1 MKEEKRSP
9 LKSKPLRVAGQSLD
23 HELAEFFDDHI
34 MAPLVVATL
43 LWVMVGVEWYR
54 HFFPYS
60 PDPWLFTALA
70 VGVTAY
76 IAWRVVGM
84 FRKFK
89 ALKLGRDGERAVG
102 EFLERFREIGFH
114 VFHDIPGDK
123 FNVDHVLIGPKGV
136 FVVETKTLS
145 KPARGEAKI
154 TFDGKQV
161 LVMGREP
168 ERNPIVQ
175 ARALANWLCDIL
187 LQSTGRKV
195 SVRPIV
201 TYPGWFID
209 PPPKGTRSDVWV
221 LNTKVIPDFIEY
233 EREVL
238 TPEDVK
244 LLSFHL
250 SRYVRGRGAE

>member
-1 MKEEKRSP
+1 MTEEKRSP
-9 LKSKPLRVAGQSLD
+9 LKAKPLRVAGQSLD
-23 HELAEFFDDHI
+23 RAMVEFFDDHI
-34 MAPLVVATL
+34 MTPLVVATL
-43 LWVMVGVEWYR
+43 MWTMVGVEWFR
-54 HFFPYS
+54 HFFPFA
-60 PDPWLFTALA
+60 PNPWLFTLMAI
-70 VGVTAY
+70 GVTAY
-76 IAWRVVGM
+76 IAWRVMGM
-84 FRKFK
+84 LRRFK

-102 EFLERFREIGFH
+102 EFLERLREQGIH
-114 VFHDIPGDK
+114 VFHDVPGDK
-123 FNVDHVLIGPKGV
+123 FNVDHVLIGPRGV

-145 KPARGEAKI
+145 KPARGDFRI
-154 TFDGKQV
+154 SFDGEQV
-161 LVMGREP
+161 TVMGSRP
-168 ERNPIVQ
+168 ERDPVVQ
-175 ARALANWLCDIL
+175 ARALGSWLRDIL
-187 LQSTGRKV
+187 FQSTGRKV